1 MAVNFSYDV
10 SDVHSLN
17 RSPRNR
23 EVEFISVIE
32 RLKRFSPRN
41 WLSRNKFLVPLLVSI
56 NTNKYFIGK

>member
-1 MAVNFSYDV
+1 MAVNFFVQAVFTRRIGRD
-10 SDVHSLN
+10 
-17 RSPRNR
+17 R

-32 RLKRFSPRN
+32 RLKRFCSRD